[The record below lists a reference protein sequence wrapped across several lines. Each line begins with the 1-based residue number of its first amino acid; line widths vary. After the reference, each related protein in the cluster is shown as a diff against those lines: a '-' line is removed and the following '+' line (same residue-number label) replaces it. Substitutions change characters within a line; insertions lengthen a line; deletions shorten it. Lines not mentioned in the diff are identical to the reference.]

1 MTDAVKKELFGAK
14 GMNQNIRLAVKAKI
28 YYDEDPFSNE
38 AVKPV
43 QKPMALV
50 ASGAD
55 AGPQRI
61 TVISQ
66 QAKGF
71 SKRALMEQNE
81 AARMS
86 VYAIKTPEEEFLAA
100 ENTFIDPIFDDEH
113 EEDFQNEDK
122 ALNDFIDKI
131 NEKFASDV
139 IQNETDEEVLRERAK
154 EAVFSLFEA
163 QRIYYTAFYKT
174 QSLNRFLRELLVKY
188 NQKYRCIYK
197 KYNRLREQFE
207 STSMKKNLHALNS
220 DENKRILRA
229 IEQSFN
235 ELEVYKGLFKL
246 VYDQEEVQ
254 IFKEELPVRAQ
265 KKRDLL
271 KRIVK
276 SINERHSD
284 LLHDDHRISLDYI
297 VGKYQLTTDNV
308 GRPTE
313 EDFNR
318 RENQEGSDTERNHAV
333 EEDHHE
339 GNNVE
344 QEAQD

>member
-14 GMNQNIRLAVKAKI
+14 GLNKTIQLAVKARI
-28 YYDEDPFSNE
+28 YYDEDPFAADISNR
-38 AVKPV
+38 V

-50 ASGAD
+50 SSGAD

-66 QAKGF
+66 AAKGF
-71 SKRALMEQNE
+71 NKRALFEHNE

-86 VYAIKTPEEEFLAA
+86 VYAIRTPEEEFLAA
-100 ENTFIDPIFDDEH
+100 ENTFIDPIFDDDH
-113 EEDFQNEDK
+113 EEEFQNEDR

-154 EAVFSLFEA
+154 EAIFSLFEA
-163 QRIYYTAFYKT
+163 QKIYYTAFYKT

-188 NQKYRCIYK
+188 NQKYRCIFK

-207 STSMKKNLHALNS
+207 SNSIKKNLTALNS
-220 DENKRILRA
+220 DENKRIFRA

-246 VYDQEEVQ
+246 VYEQEEVLR
-254 IFKEELPVRAQ
+254 FKEELPVRAQ
-265 KKRDLL
+265 NKRDLL

-276 SINERHSD
+276 SINEKHPD

-297 VGKYQLTTDNV
+297 VGKYQLVRDNI

-313 EDFNR
+313 EDFNSG
-318 RENQEGSDTERNHAV
+318 ENQEGTDTERDHGT
-333 EEDHHE
+333 EEGHYE
-339 GNNVE
+339 ENNGE
-344 QEAQD
+344 QEAQA